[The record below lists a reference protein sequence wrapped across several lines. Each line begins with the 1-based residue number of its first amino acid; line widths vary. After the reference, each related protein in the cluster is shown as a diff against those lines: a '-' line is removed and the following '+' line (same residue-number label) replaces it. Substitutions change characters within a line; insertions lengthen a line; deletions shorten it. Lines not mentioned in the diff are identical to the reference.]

1 MITTFRV
8 LSRCAFV
15 LVFGFGLPAGVLAQ
29 GQGKDPSRDSAA
41 AKEVPLT
48 GEQRKMYIGN
58 YTTELPGGDKVNLR
72 IFDENGALKLHASDA
87 GEPRHLLYQGNNVF
101 LVENTPGFVLT
112 FTLVHNT
119 ATTFKVHKPEEGDFI
134 AVRVN

>member
-1 MITTFRV
+1 MITTLRM
-8 LSRCAFV
+8 LSRVTFILMVA
-15 LVFGFGLPAGVLAQ
+15 LGLPTRLFAQ

-41 AKEVPLT
+41 VKEVSLSA
-48 GEQRKMYIGN
+48 EQRKMYIGN

-72 IFDENGALKLHASDA
+72 IFDDNGALKLHASDA

-101 LVENTPGFVLT
+101 LVGNTPGFVLT
-112 FTLVHNT
+112 FTLVHNI